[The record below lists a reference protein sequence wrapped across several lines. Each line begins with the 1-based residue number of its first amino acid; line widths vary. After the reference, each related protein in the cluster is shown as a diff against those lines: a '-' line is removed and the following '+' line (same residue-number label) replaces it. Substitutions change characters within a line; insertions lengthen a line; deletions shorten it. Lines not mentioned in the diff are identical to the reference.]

1 MLRGVT
7 IFFRPARVA
16 LGTVRAVRRQFQV
29 GTPSLLRVLTVLAFV
44 CAWCGLSPRSA
55 LAQIAVDVPLTDGG
69 ATGPD
74 TGDAGATPAASAV
87 EQVVT
92 PPLAAGNA
100 GAAVTLAI
108 NVEPQESKPRT
119 GPFPVE
125 VKITPSAIK
134 PYIEP
139 WSDNDPG
146 AGPSRLSFGDFGIRM
161 NAEYR
166 AVATAITP
174 VSLGQDYNKKMSWF
188 EHRLRVDAMA
198 DYKDVVRVVT
208 SVDALEGVL
217 WGDNGSFGGTPAA
230 TSGLNANVI
239 NVNSTRLCTVNYDP
253 SRPAE
258 PTAYRTGLC
267 DAAPIF
273 MRRLYGELLTPI
285 GLLRVGRQPFTL
297 GAGVAVNDGDG
308 RRNRFGISYRGNTAD
323 RILFATKPLEGFKT
337 AGRRNKSESE
347 GLFLILTYDKLV
359 QDEPQKFKD
368 DAQEFNTALRWLVPE
383 HKKVRD
389 VEARFTHTHRWDRLY
404 GTTIDAFGGRFMAKM
419 GDFSAGIDGAVVTGK
434 TREVSEAFRLINND
448 PVSSQ
453 TIKQLGARAVVR
465 YDRKYFTAYLE
476 GDYASGDSDPK
487 PRSALTQYKFAEDS
501 NVGLLLFEHV
511 LAYQT
516 ARTAAA
522 ATALFQSLG
531 SPTIP
536 VDAIATRGSFTNAVA
551 FFPQFDIRPIKNVM
565 FRGGVLLAWAPSK
578 VNDPIA
584 SQQRKDGQ
592 LENFV
597 GGKPGQFYGT
607 ELDARIQWR
616 FVEHFAFDLEG
627 AILFPGSALQNLDG
641 YATRSVFVQGRT
653 TFFF

>member
-1 MLRGVT
+1 M
-7 IFFRPARVA
+7 AS
-16 LGTVRAVRRQFQV
+16 
-29 GTPSLLRVLTVLAFV
+29 PSLLRLLTTLAFV
-44 CAWCGLSPRSA
+44 CAWCGLTPRSA
-55 LAQIAVDVPLTDGG
+55 HAQIAVDVEMTDGG
-69 ATGPD
+69 VTGPAD
-74 TGDAGATPAASAV
+74 PDSGAPPSAAAADAGAVA
-87 EQVVT
+87 QVVT
-92 PPLAAGNA
+92 PPPAAGE
-100 GAAVTLAI
+100 GAAAATLAV
-108 NVEPQESKPRT
+108 NVEPQESAPTK

-125 VKITPSAIK
+125 VKVTAPTTRFW
-134 PYIEP
+134 IEP
-139 WSDNDPG
+139 WSDNDPS
-146 AGPSRLSFGDFGIRM
+146 APPSRLSFGDFGIRLGT
-161 NAEYR
+161 EYR

-188 EHRLRVDAMA
+188 EHRLRVDATA

-208 SVDALEGVL
+208 SIDALEGVL

-239 NVNSTRLCTVNYDP
+239 NVNSTRMCTVNYDP
-253 SRPAE
+253 SRPAD
-258 PTAYRTGLC
+258 PNAYRTGLC
-267 DAAPIF
+267 DAPALSL
-273 MRRLYGELLTPI
+273 RRLYGEVLTPI
-285 GLLRVGRQPFTL
+285 GMIRVGRQPFTL
-297 GAGVAVNDGDG
+297 GAGVSVNDGDG

-323 RILFATKPLEGFKT
+323 RVLFATKPLEGFKPRE
-337 AGRRNKSESE
+337 RRNKSDGE
-347 GLFLILTYDKLV
+347 GLFLILAYDKLV
-359 QDEPQKFKD
+359 QDQPQKFKD
-368 DAQEFNTALRWLVPE
+368 DAQEFNTALRWLVP
-383 HKKVRD
+383 HYRGVKD

-404 GTTIDAFGGRFMAKM
+404 GTVIDAFGGRFMAKA
-419 GDFSAGIDGAVVTGK
+419 GDFSFGVDGAVITGK

-453 TIKQLGARAVVR
+453 RIKQAGVRAVVR
-465 YDRKYFTAYLE
+465 YDRKFFTAYLE
-476 GDYASGDSDPK
+476 GDFASGDSDPK
-487 PRSALTQYKFAEDS
+487 PRSALSQYKFAEDS

-551 FFPQFDIRPIKNVM
+551 FFPQFDIKPLKNVL
-565 FRGGVLLAWAPSK
+565 FRGGVLLAWAPAK

-597 GGKPGQFYGT
+597 GGKAGQFYGT

-641 YATRSVFVQGRT
+641 YATRSVLVQGRT